1 MLLTPIPLPEV
12 NTLEPTAK
20 DEGCRISGT
29 FGAGAESALGL
40 VEGEKNPSIA
50 GILGFRGVLSFVGE

>member
-1 MLLTPIPLPEV
+1 M
-12 NTLEPTAK
+12 LEPTAK

-40 VEGEKNPSIA
+40 VEGEKNPSMA